1 MLLMVY
7 VTADLAVATAKE
19 LDCML
24 AFLIS
29 IIITSNIYSY
39 NPMDFYEDDGYL
51 YQTGKF
57 HGNSVVQMGD
67 EFTCYGAH
75 NINAELL
82 TGDCN
87 CDNNITI
94 ADVVVLNKF
103 CVFGTSISRW
113 GNADINCDGNVDKY
127 DCESLQS
134 ALISKG

>member
-1 MLLMVY
+1 M
-7 VTADLAVATAKE
+7 AVLVAATAKE
-19 LDCML
+19 FNCML

-39 NPMDFYEDDGYL
+39 NPMDFYENDGYL
-51 YQTGKF
+51 YQTGRF

-82 TGDCN
+82 VGDCN
-87 CDNNITI
+87 CDNNTTI

-113 GNADINCDGNVDKY
+113 GNADINYDGNVDKY

-134 ALISKG
+134 ALINKK

>member
-1 MLLMVY
+1 MLV
-7 VTADLAVATAKE
+7 
-19 LDCML
+19 
-24 AFLIS
+24 FLIS

-39 NPMDFYEDDGYL
+39 NPIDFYEDDGYL

-94 ADVVVLNKF
+94 ADMVVLNKF
-103 CVFGTSISRW
+103 CVFGTSISHW
-113 GNADINCDGNVDKY
+113 GNADMNYDGNVDKY
-127 DCESLQS
+127 DCESLQI
-134 ALISKG
+134 ALTNRG

>member
-1 MLLMVY
+1 MVY